1 MNARSMT
8 RTATMVAMAL
18 TMAVNVASVAAG
30 PRAGMAERSRRAVD
44 CRTLETYSMSAWL
57 APAAVVLTSP
67 EAWAAWNSEMVESGQ
82 AVAEEMLPAGVN
94 WNREAVLV
102 LALGEQGASY
112 RLELMHATRSM
123 SSTEMSLHVAT
134 GQGGSSPAL
143 VVALERS
150 AVNNLQLTADY
161 TVDGMPNTPA
171 LYSTPALDAMASG
184 TAPVAVATS
193 WGALKV
199 EYR

>member
-67 EAWAAWNSEMVESGQ
+67 
-82 AVAEEMLPAGVN
+82 
-94 WNREAVLV
+94 
-102 LALGEQGASY
+102 
-112 RLELMHATRSM
+112 
-123 SSTEMSLHVAT
+123 
-134 GQGGSSPAL
+134 
-143 VVALERS
+143 
-150 AVNNLQLTADY
+150 
-161 TVDGMPNTPA
+161 
-171 LYSTPALDAMASG
+171 
-184 TAPVAVATS
+184 
-193 WGALKV
+193 
-199 EYR
+199 